1 MREDPK
7 MTSVAETKAAAD
19 PFFTV
24 PLNKK
29 AYPGDEID
37 VPIRYYDGSNVFAMF
52 AADPA
57 AVDAKL
63 AGTGLIPAMRIGR
76 KPLVV
81 VSIYEYR
88 QSSIGPYNE
97 VGVAILVYPERFRRS
112 RSVLGWRDVLR
123 RTDRREQG
131 VYIIDLPV
139 TTPNAYEAGCAIWG
153 FPKFVAPI
161 SFALGGGHFSST
173 VEDTTDGSTIMEFS
187 GAAKP
192 TVKVPPI
199 SLVCYSE
206 IDDKPVRS
214 SIEVRNGMRLHVP
227 GGINLKVGQS
237 RHRMANNLR
246 DLGLDGAQPV
256 AVGSTAN
263 FQSRL
268 DVPAPRFI

>member
-1 MREDPK
+1 
-7 MTSVAETKAAAD
+7 MTPAADSKFAAD
-19 PFFTV
+19 PFYTV
-24 PLNKK
+24 PLYKK
-29 AYPGDEID
+29 AYSGGEID
-37 VPIRYYDGSNVFAMF
+37 VPICYYDGSNVFAVF

-57 AVDAKL
+57 AVDDKL
-63 AGTGLIPAMRIGR
+63 AGTGLIPALRIGR
-76 KPLVV
+76 RPLVV

-97 VGVAILVYPERFRRS
+97 VGVAILVYPERFRHS

-123 RTDRREQG
+123 RPDCREQG
-131 VYIIDLPV
+131 TYIIDLPV
-139 TTPNAYEAGCAIWG
+139 TTPDACAAGLEIWG

-173 VEDTTDGSTIMEFS
+173 TEDTTDGSTIMELS

-192 TVKVPPI
+192 TIKIPAM

-206 IDDKPVRS
+206 LDGKPVRS
-214 SIEVRNGMRLHVP
+214 TIEVRNGSRLHVP
-227 GGINLKVGQS
+227 GGMRLKVGQS

-246 DLGLDGAQPV
+246 DLGLDGAQPL
-256 AVGSTAN
+256 AVTSTDR

-268 DVPAPRFI
+268 GVPAPRFI

>member
-1 MREDPK
+1 MSSFADS
-7 MTSVAETKAAAD
+7 TFAAD
-19 PFFTV
+19 PFYTV

-29 AYPGDEID
+29 AYPGGEID
-37 VPIRYYDGSNVFAMF
+37 VPIRYYDGSNVFAAF
-52 AADPA
+52 TADPA

-63 AGTGLIPAMRIGR
+63 AGTGLIPALRIGR
-76 KPLVV
+76 RPLVV

-88 QSSIGPYNE
+88 QTSIGPYNE
-97 VGVAILVYPERFRRS
+97 VGVAIMVYPERFRHS

-123 RTDRREQG
+123 RPDRREQG

-139 TTPNAYEAGCAIWG
+139 TTPDACAAGCAIWG

-173 VEDTTDGSTIMEFS
+173 VEDPADGSTIMEFS

-192 TVKVPPI
+192 TVKVPPMA
-199 SLVCYSE
+199 LVCYSE
-206 IDDKPVRS
+206 LDGKPVRS
-214 SIEVRNGMRLHVP
+214 TIDVRNGMRLHVP
-227 GGINLKVGQS
+227 GGIRLKVGQS

-256 AVGSTAN
+256 AVASTAK

-268 DVPAPRFI
+268 DVPAPRFV